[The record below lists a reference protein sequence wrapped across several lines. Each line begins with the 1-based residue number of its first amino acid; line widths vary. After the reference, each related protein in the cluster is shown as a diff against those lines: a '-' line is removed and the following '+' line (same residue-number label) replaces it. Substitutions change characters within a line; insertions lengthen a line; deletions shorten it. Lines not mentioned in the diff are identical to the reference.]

1 MQPQESLERDRTPG
15 SPVAESTAVVRRVSC
30 LQSRQLHCPRGG
42 GGEAAPDRHHG
53 VTAPEMLPDTPLS
66 LLPRSSCHWWRLGLW
81 EGLEPAQERR
91 GAFSANPC
99 SCKVKQYGQHGAESY
114 SKGRVPGGW
123 GLGGLC
129 HLWSASPAGS
139 GLLRP
144 CEALSGQMERGPG
157 E

>member
-1 MQPQESLERDRTPG
+1 M
-15 SPVAESTAVVRRVSC
+15 AASTAVVCYVSPVSPV
-30 LQSRQLHCPRGG
+30 SRAGSSTAP
-42 GGEAAPDRHHG
+42 GEAGRRPAPDRHHR
-53 VTAPEMLPDTPLS
+53 VTAPEMLPDIPLS

-81 EGLEPAQERR
+81 EGLEPAQEQR
-91 GAFSANPC
+91 GAFLANPC
-99 SCKVKQYGQHGAESY
+99 SCKVKQCGQHRAESY

-144 CEALSGQMERGPG
+144 YEALSGRVERGPR